1 MRSPKEVAQKKLV
14 TECQTLLAARLRII
28 MPCLTKPKVF
38 DKSVKT
44 FSPNPP

>member
-1 MRSPKEVAQKKLV
+1 MRSPKEVAKKKSV
-14 TECQTLLAARLRII
+14 TECQTPLAARLRII
-28 MPCLTKPKVF
+28 MPCLTKPKAF